1 MKYPMLIISAFFMA
15 GVLIG
20 EWAEISPAIVLVMAL
35 SAAGVVLGA
44 VWLGQRCDGAVA
56 QRVGFLND
64 RLGMASGVADAVRQE
79 QGIRLTITRGDW
91 CLENSTGVLW
101 RSREK

>member
-20 EWAEISPAIVLVMAL
+20 EWAEISSAIVLVMAL

-64 RLGMASGVADAVRQE
+64 RLGMVSGVADAVRQVAL
-79 QGIRLTITRGDW
+79 IVTIVLTGWADYA
-91 CLENSTGVLW
+91 
-101 RSREK
+101 